1 MTRCG
6 GYARYLG
13 MRTFFALAA
22 VLLTPAIASADD
34 FGPPRDIGTVRTDAR
49 VLLAHRARLAKAD
62 PKRIVLSDVVVAG
75 DQAVLSWQ
83 IGRQLG
89 FMGLVRNE
97 NRWWDALDAGAETTA
112 ADCWYI
118 ERAYPLSTTASLP
131 DRVPSQTALV
141 ASGLSTA
148 LATAADRHNA
158 VVRGVDARIESRN
171 AKLVP
176 GKLAKPA
183 CEDDIYLIKP
193 DLNVHESGGTLEP
206 LRSATSGYAL
216 TFHYAPNTAPAGSA
230 FQEIRVRP
238 PTHAEFLPYP
248 TPFRYVSD
256 AVMFF
261 DFGVGGTQPVSF
273 QRGSALDVW
282 FPFAL
287 DDALKYSITFSAG
300 STSVGPVTG
309 SIFDNVLHFDLPA
322 FTAAPGQTFMGEI
335 DGDVH

>member
-1 MTRCG
+1 M
-6 GYARYLG
+6 RYKG
-13 MRTFFALAA
+13 MRAVFILAA
-22 VLLTPAIASADD
+22 VLLTPVLARADD
-34 FGPPRDIGTVRTDAR
+34 FGPARDTGAVRTDAR
-49 VLLAHRARLAKAD
+49 ALLAHRARLAKVD
-62 PKRIVLSDVVVAG
+62 PKHIVISDVVVSG
-75 DQAVLSWQ
+75 DQAILSWE

-97 NRWWDALDAGAETTA
+97 NRWWDALDAGDESTA

-118 ERAYPLSTTASLP
+118 ERAYPLSTTSSLP
-131 DRVPSQTALV
+131 DRAPSQTALV
-141 ASGLSTA
+141 ASGFSAA
-148 LATAADRHNA
+148 LAAAADRHNTL
-158 VVRGVDARIESRN
+158 VREVDARTRSRN
-171 AKLVP
+171 AKVVAGQP
-176 GKLAKPA
+176 VKPV
-183 CEDDIYLIKP
+183 CEDDIYVIKP
-193 DLNVHESGGTLEP
+193 DLNVHRSGGTYEP
-206 LRSATSGYAL
+206 VRSETSGYAL
-216 TFHYAPNTAPAGSA
+216 TFHYAPSDAQAGST

-261 DFGVGGTQPVSF
+261 DFGVEGTQPVSF
-273 QRGSALDVW
+273 QRGSTLDVW

-287 DDALKYSITFSAG
+287 DDALKYSMTFSAG

-322 FTAAPGQTFMGEI
+322 FTAAPGETFMGEI